1 MRIRKCAFALPTL
14 VTAALLAGGCG
25 GASTTNEEGLANGT
39 PVQTGPAKTYK
50 SYGDAIKE
58 KEEAAAQER
67 AAAKKAGTVKTPTS
81 KKAPKSQEEKPKTD

>member
-1 MRIRKCAFALPTL
+1 MRIRKRALALPTL

-25 GASTTNEEGLANGT
+25 PSTTNEESLAGST
-39 PVQTGPAKTYK
+39 PAQSGPAKTYK

-58 KEEAAAQER
+58 KEEAAAQAR

-81 KKAPKSQEEKPKTD
+81 TKASKSQDEKPKTD